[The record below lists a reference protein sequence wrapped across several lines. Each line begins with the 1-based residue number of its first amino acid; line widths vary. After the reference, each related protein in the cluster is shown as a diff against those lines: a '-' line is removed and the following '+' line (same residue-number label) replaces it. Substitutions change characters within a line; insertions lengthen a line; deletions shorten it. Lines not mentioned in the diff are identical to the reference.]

1 MAGQTDGKNPT
12 TTDWESETKTTL
24 PGPSP
29 LAVSQLPKADCSR
42 FTRVSVAGA
51 QIDNLTQDE
60 ALSLIDVWIRQPASR
75 YMVVVNAA
83 KLVEAN
89 RNEELRRAI
98 LNADLVTADGMSV
111 VWASRLLGRPL
122 KQRVT
127 GIDLFER
134 LVANAAARGT
144 SVYFLGAHDE
154 SVKGVV
160 ERFAREYP
168 GLKVAG
174 YRNGYFTTAET
185 DSVAEEIRHSGA
197 DLLFAAMGSPRQD
210 IWIPSHIAATGVRFA
225 LGVGGSFDHLS
236 GLSRR
241 APMWMQRAG
250 LEWLFRL
257 LMEPRRLWRRYLVG
271 NSMFIWL
278 VAKQLMGR
286 DGQKSGIE

>member
-1 MAGQTDGKNPT
+1 MVGHIEGENPT
-12 TTDWESETKTTL
+12 TSDRESDTKMPL
-24 PGPSP
+24 PGPTP
-29 LAVSQLPKADCSR
+29 LAVSESPPRADSSH
-42 FTRVSVAGA
+42 FTRIRIAGA
-51 QIDNLTQDE
+51 QINNVTQDE
-60 ALSLIDVWIRQPASR
+60 ALSLIDGWIQHPGSR

-98 LNADLVTADGMSV
+98 MNADLVTADGMSV

-122 KQRVT
+122 KERVT

-134 LVANAAARGT
+134 LVGKAAARGS

-154 SVKGVV
+154 SVRGVV
-160 ERFAREYP
+160 ERFTREYP

-174 YRNGYFTTAET
+174 CRNGYFTTAEA
-185 DSVAEEIRHSGA
+185 DSVAEEIRRSGA

-210 IWIPSHIAATGVRFA
+210 IWIPSHIVATGVRFA

-236 GLSRR
+236 GRSRR
-241 APMWMQRAG
+241 APKWMQRAG

-271 NSMFIWL
+271 NSIFIWL

-286 DGQKSGIE
+286 DEQKAR